1 MSWKLSRSICFLCKP
16 SGHCTGNL
24 LLCQVPE
31 KFLLFQ
37 VTDQTK
43 EGAERKGVL
52 AADGLRG
59 ATTQKPAGERREPGH
74 GHCCSPTCEEKTY
87 RVSGRRQKPEM
98 SCFWRTSDLAVLLIW
113 GVFVAESRCMNGTQ
127 TAQNSSSTLPEV
139 NITGSVQIGTKAR
152 LCCPDIPLTKA
163 VLITWEII
171 LRDQLSC
178 RISYRVETK
187 ETNETNCTDRRIT
200 WASTPDQNPDLQ
212 ISAVALDH
220 DGHYLCIIATPNGN
234 FQKRH
239 DLQVL
244 VPPEV
249 TLSPWKNR
257 TAVCEAT
264 AGKPAAQI
272 SWTPDGDCKT
282 MNESH
287 SNGTVT
293 VRSTCHWEQSNVSA
307 MFCFV
312 SHLTGNQT
320 RSIELNQSGKASQSY
335 ILYVIPC
342 TTIII
347 VLIIIGC
354 IWLLKSSDFRKCKWT
369 RPGAST
375 VVEEDDMQPY
385 ASYTEKSNPL
395 YDTVTKVEEACS
407 MPQGEVNGTDW
418 LALSATGI

>member
-1 MSWKLSRSICFLCKP
+1 
-16 SGHCTGNL
+16 
-24 LLCQVPE
+24 
-31 KFLLFQ
+31 
-37 VTDQTK
+37 
-43 EGAERKGVL
+43 
-52 AADGLRG
+52 
-59 ATTQKPAGERREPGH
+59 
-74 GHCCSPTCEEKTY
+74 
-87 RVSGRRQKPEM
+87 M

-113 GVFVAESRCMNGTQ
+113 GVFVAESSCINGNQ
-127 TAQNSSSTLPEV
+127 TAQNSPSPLPEV
-139 NITGSVQIGTKAR
+139 NTIVSVQMGTKAL
-152 LCCPDIPLTKA
+152 LCCPDVSLTKA

-171 LRDQLSC
+171 LRNQPSC

-200 WASTPDQNPDLQ
+200 WDSTPDQSPDLQ

-220 DGHYLCIIATPNGN
+220 DGHYSCQIATSDGH
-234 FQKRH
+234 FQERR

-249 TLSPWKNR
+249 TLSPGKSR

-293 VRSTCHWEQSNVSA
+293 VRSTCQWDQSNVSA
-307 MFCFV
+307 VFCFV

-320 RSIELNQSGKASQSY
+320 LSIELIGGDKALRSY
-335 ILYVIPC
+335 IPYVIPC
-342 TTIII
+342 TIIII
-347 VLIIIGC
+347 VLIITGC
-354 IWLLKSSDFRKCKWT
+354 IWLLKISGFRKCKWT